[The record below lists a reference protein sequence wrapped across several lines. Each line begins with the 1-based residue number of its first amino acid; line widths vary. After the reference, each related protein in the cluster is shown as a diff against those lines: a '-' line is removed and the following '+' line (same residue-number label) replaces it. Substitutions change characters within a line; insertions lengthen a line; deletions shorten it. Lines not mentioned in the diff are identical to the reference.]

1 MKHPFGDAADARYM
15 ARNPLEDADT
25 ASLRRLLATRAEF
38 SDLSRLSDA
47 QVRAHVAALS
57 FIGRLPA
64 AFESAPEIARAS
76 VEPTPKEQ
84 PATPAVIPEKDSKK
98 KCWIEDYEKEIST
111 ASYGRYSQPFK
122 ANGTPHA
129 YTDKVQYKIYVPAK
143 TGGAI
148 TVEIKFKVEAQGGT
162 STVDVTA
169 AKTKLENGVSTHW
182 SGKYTLEADDPE
194 CGKKSFRIDYKV
206 AWVSS
211 GQHYTVKVH
220 ATYPRE
226 GVTGSVM
233 NVEKATSA
241 WTYAHEVAH
250 CFGLP
255 DEYSYTADIETV
267 KYFKPDGTLDAA
279 ISAPPGGK
287 AKTAADATIMSAVD
301 NTKTLPRHAWYV
313 AIEAQ
318 ALLTAKLGR
327 TIKCNIK

>member
-15 ARNPLEDADT
+15 ARNPLEDAAP
-25 ASLRRLLATRAEF
+25 ASLRRLLATRSEF

-47 QVRAHVAALS
+47 QVRAHVVALS
-57 FIGRLPA
+57 SAGRLPA
-64 AFESAPEIARAS
+64 ALEGVPEIARPN
-76 VEPTPKEQ
+76 VEPIPKEE
-84 PATPAVIPEKDSKK
+84 PAPAVTPPKDPKK

-111 ASYGRYSQPFK
+111 ASYGRYSRPYK
-122 ANGTPHA
+122 KDGTPHG
-129 YTDKVQYKIYVPAK
+129 YSDKVQYKIYVPAK

-148 TVEIKFKVEAQGGT
+148 TVEIKFKVEAQAGT
-162 STVDVTA
+162 SSVDVTA

-194 CGKKSFRIDYKV
+194 CGKKSFRIDYRIV
-206 AWVSS
+206 WVSS

-220 ATYPRE
+220 ATYPRA

-301 NTKTLPRHAWYV
+301 STKTLPRHAWYV
-313 AIEAQ
+313 AIETQ
-318 ALLTAKLGR
+318 ALLNAKLGR